1 MKKIIDGKRYDTE
14 TATRLA
20 DIQRGQQSSFDYFE
34 EALYRTAK
42 GAYFLAGFGHASS
55 KYAVACGDGSYGAG
69 HGLSALTEDA
79 AYEWAERYLDAD
91 QVESLFGNR
100 IQDA

>member
-14 TATRLA
+14 TATQLA
-20 DIQRGQQSSFDYFE
+20 EIQRGQQSSFDYFE

-55 KYAVACGDGSYGAG
+55 KYAVACGDGSRGAG
-69 HGLSALTEDA
+69 HGLDVLTENE
-79 AYEWAERYLDAD
+79 AYRWAERYLEAD
-91 QVESLFGNR
+91 QVEARFGDR
-100 IQDA
+100 IEDA